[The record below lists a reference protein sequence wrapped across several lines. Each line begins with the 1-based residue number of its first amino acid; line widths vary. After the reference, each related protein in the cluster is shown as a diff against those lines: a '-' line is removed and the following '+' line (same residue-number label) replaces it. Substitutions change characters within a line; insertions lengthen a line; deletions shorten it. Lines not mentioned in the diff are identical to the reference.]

1 MRIEQCSFCGAPVY
15 PGHGQMFVRNDC
27 KIFRFCT
34 SKCRKNF
41 GMKRNPM
48 RLKWT
53 KTFRKANG
61 KELAVDTT
69 MDFERRRHVPV
80 KYNRELVANTL
91 KAMKRVEEIKARRQ
105 RDLWEKRMEANS
117 RQQVKDAV
125 HALKHNID
133 MIPDKAMKEIART
146 DYENASAII
155 AERKERKKES
165 IKAKMQKKRAVEKAL
180 ADAGATGGMAI
191 EETGKKVSA
200 KSVAKAAAKIIS
212 KKTASKKAASH

>member
-27 KIFRFCT
+27 KIFRYCT

-48 RLKWT
+48 KLKWT

-80 KYNRELVANTL
+80 KYNRELVSNTL

-105 RDLWEKRMEANS
+105 RDLWEKRMEANQ

-133 MIPDKAMKEIART
+133 MIPDKEMKEIARV
-146 DYENASAII
+146 DLENAQQII
-155 AERKERKKES
+155 AERKQRKKDSE
-165 IKAKMQKKRAVEKAL
+165 KAKLQKKRAVEKAL
-180 ADAGATGGMAI
+180 ASAGVTGGMEL
-191 EETGKKVSA
+191 EEGKKVSA
-200 KSVAKAAAKIIS
+200 KSAAKAVTKVIA
-212 KKTASKKAASH
+212 KKTAGKKAATR

>member
-27 KIFRFCT
+27 KIFRYCT

-48 RLKWT
+48 KLKWT

-80 KYNRELVANTL
+80 KYNRELVSNTL

-133 MIPDKAMKEIART
+133 MIPDKDMKAIART
-146 DYENASAII
+146 DLENAQQII
-155 AERKERKKES
+155 AERKQRKKDSE
-165 IKAKMQKKRAVEKAL
+165 KAKAQKKRAVEKAL
-180 ADAGATGGMAI
+180 ASAGATGGMAI
-191 EETGKKVSA
+191 EEGKKVSA
-200 KSVAKAAAKIIS
+200 RSAAKAVTKVIAKKS
-212 KKTASKKAASH
+212 AGKKAATH